1 MTDFVVAAVHEAAQ
15 RTIEQSEVVRLSLT
29 DRASFAQVLLAPL
42 QPSAALKRAF
52 ARRGRLLQTA

>member
-1 MTDFVVAAVHEAAQ
+1 VAAVHEAAQ